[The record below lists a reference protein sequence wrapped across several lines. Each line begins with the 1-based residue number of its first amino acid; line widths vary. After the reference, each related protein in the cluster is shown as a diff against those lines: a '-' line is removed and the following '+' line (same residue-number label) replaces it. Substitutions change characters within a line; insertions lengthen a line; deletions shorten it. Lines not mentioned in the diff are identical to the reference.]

1 MFFEREKGFG
11 ITTDKKD
18 KGYSRW
24 AKEKEIKEELECV
37 QITQK
42 NSKAAG
48 IPIILND
55 KEMWVDN
62 GEYHSLVIGATGSGK
77 TQTVILPM
85 VYNLAK
91 ATLKTIEQNDNVG
104 MFSICFDGSEVSE
117 FEKFLNEFKDNATYN
132 KDFNVILLA
141 LSKIIDKGALERFFR
156 NEGRMNDNVKAL
168 AIDSRKLRL
177 YCLRISDQILI
188 LGNGGVKNTRT
199 YQEDSKLSGYVMDLQ
214 TFDKVLLKAQKS
226 GKVTIEKNMITDIQ
240 SATFEI

>member
-1 MFFEREKGFG
+1 M
-11 ITTDKKD
+11 TT
-18 KGYSRW
+18 
-24 AKEKEIKEELECV
+24 
-37 QITQK
+37 T
-42 NSKAAG
+42 
-48 IPIILND
+48 
-55 KEMWVDN
+55 
-62 GEYHSLVIGATGSGK
+62 
-77 TQTVILPM
+77 
-85 VYNLAK
+85 
-91 ATLKTIEQNDNVG
+91 TLKIIEQNDNVG
-104 MFSICFDGSEVSE
+104 MFSICFDGHDLSE

-226 GKVTIEKNMITDIQ
+226 GKVTIETNMITDIQ

>member
-1 MFFEREKGFG
+1 
-11 ITTDKKD
+11 
-18 KGYSRW
+18 
-24 AKEKEIKEELECV
+24 
-37 QITQK
+37 
-42 NSKAAG
+42 
-48 IPIILND
+48 
-55 KEMWVDN
+55 
-62 GEYHSLVIGATGSGK
+62 
-77 TQTVILPM
+77 
-85 VYNLAK
+85 
-91 ATLKTIEQNDNVG
+91 

-199 YQEDSKLSGYVMDLQ
+199 YQEDSKLSGDVMDLQ

>member
-1 MFFEREKGFG
+1 
-11 ITTDKKD
+11 
-18 KGYSRW
+18 
-24 AKEKEIKEELECV
+24 
-37 QITQK
+37 
-42 NSKAAG
+42 
-48 IPIILND
+48 
-55 KEMWVDN
+55 
-62 GEYHSLVIGATGSGK
+62 
-77 TQTVILPM
+77 
-85 VYNLAK
+85 
-91 ATLKTIEQNDNVG
+91 
-104 MFSICFDGSEVSE
+104 MFSICFDGSEESE

-188 LGNGGVKNTRT
+188 LGNGSVKATRT

-214 TFDKVLLKAQKS
+214 SFDKVLLKAQKS

>member
-1 MFFEREKGFG
+1 M
-11 ITTDKKD
+11 
-18 KGYSRW
+18 
-24 AKEKEIKEELECV
+24 
-37 QITQK
+37 
-42 NSKAAG
+42 
-48 IPIILND
+48 
-55 KEMWVDN
+55 
-62 GEYHSLVIGATGSGK
+62 
-77 TQTVILPM
+77 
-85 VYNLAK
+85 AK

-214 TFDKVLLKAQKS
+214 TFDKVLLKVQKS

>member
-1 MFFEREKGFG
+1 MS
-11 ITTDKKD
+11 T
-18 KGYSRW
+18 
-24 AKEKEIKEELECV
+24 
-37 QITQK
+37 
-42 NSKAAG
+42 
-48 IPIILND
+48 
-55 KEMWVDN
+55 
-62 GEYHSLVIGATGSGK
+62 
-77 TQTVILPM
+77 
-85 VYNLAK
+85 

>member
-1 MFFEREKGFG
+1 M
-11 ITTDKKD
+11 
-18 KGYSRW
+18 
-24 AKEKEIKEELECV
+24 
-37 QITQK
+37 
-42 NSKAAG
+42 
-48 IPIILND
+48 
-55 KEMWVDN
+55 
-62 GEYHSLVIGATGSGK
+62 
-77 TQTVILPM
+77 
-85 VYNLAK
+85 AK
-91 ATLKTIEQNDNVG
+91 AILKTIEQNDNVG

-117 FEKFLNEFKDNATYN
+117 FEKFLNEFKEKATYN